1 MRLIYIIGPSGAGKD
16 SLLNGLRQDMTRM
29 ATPPPL
35 YFAQRTITRSHH
47 QSNEDHEVVDE
58 SNFESLLQSH
68 AFALNWFANGL
79 HYGVRHTELA
89 PMSEGA
95 WVMVNG
101 SRAYLEEAKLR
112 FPGLTVLHITAP
124 TEVLRARLLARGRE
138 TEPDIE
144 ARLMRSQSFLPEPQ
158 DLFVSND
165 GSLADSQAKLKS
177 LLQQRTGISLTA
189 NFFAQAPRSA

>member
-1 MRLIYIIGPSGAGKD
+1 LIYIIGPSGAGKD
-16 SLLNGLRQDMTRM
+16 SLLNGLRQDMARM

-35 YFAQRTITRSHH
+35 YLAQRTITRSHH
-47 QSNEDHEVVDE
+47 QSNEDHEEIDA

-89 PMSEGA
+89 QMSEGK

-112 FPGLTVLHITAP
+112 FPRLTVLHITAP
-124 TEVLRARLLARGRE
+124 IEILRTRLLSRGRE
-138 TEPDIE
+138 DKQAIE
-144 ARLMRSQSFLPEPQ
+144 ARLSRIQSFTPEPQ
-158 DLFVSND
+158 DLCLSNE
-165 GSLADSQAKLKS
+165 GSLAESQATLKK
-177 LLQQRTGISLTA
+177 LLQQRTGISFGKL
-189 NFFAQAPRSA
+189 